1 MYHRFMKRIL
11 GCGILVVLFAVDLS
25 AAEQPATNAAPAALL
40 TLTAAEAKDHIGTNA
55 IVTGTV
61 VEVYKGSR
69 TVNLNFDKPFPKQP
83 FSAVIFSERTNLF
96 PDVDKLQGKTVELTG
111 KISEYRERPQI
122 VITSTNQLK
131 VIEKEAK

>member
-1 MYHRFMKRIL
+1 MKRIL
-11 GCGILVVLFAVDLS
+11 ACAVVLAFCAFGLS
-25 AAEQPATNAAPAALL
+25 AAEQPATNATPAAPL
-40 TLTAAEAKDHIGTNA
+40 TVTAAEAKDHIGTNA
-55 IVTGTV
+55 VVTGTI

-69 TVNLNFDKPFPKQP
+69 TVNLNFEKAYPKQP

-96 PDVDKLQGKTVELTG
+96 PEVDKLQGKTVELTG
-111 KISEYRERPQI
+111 KISEYHDRPQI